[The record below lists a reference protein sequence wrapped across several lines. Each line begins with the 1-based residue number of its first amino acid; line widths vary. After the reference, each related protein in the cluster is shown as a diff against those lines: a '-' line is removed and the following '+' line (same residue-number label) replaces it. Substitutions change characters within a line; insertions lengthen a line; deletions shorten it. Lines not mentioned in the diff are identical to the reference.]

1 MNKNIKF
8 EKYNLTKNKDGSIN
22 KKDWIK
28 SVSELD
34 QVAVAKY
41 IGSLLYGEQAKVML
55 VYKNGNVREVSGDS
69 KEVMIEVISIINLK
83 KNEIK
88 KNKFKELFID
98 RWNKAKPYS
107 PKDFIKEDNLLSDHL
122 KFKGISA
129 TQFAENVNQTKQ
141 SIYNQLSGER
151 SISRDTAIKYGK
163 SLGVDPVDLLFT
175 KRTTAVW
182 GKVNTLQQVNLDESY
197 ARGRIY
203 PLYEDET
210 VIVPRDIY
218 TQNIRAIKID
228 ARGSMYH
235 NQVAFYYKDNASDL
249 EINNKLCIVGV
260 EVEGFFDEIL
270 TYYYFGL
277 YENLRGKNNL
287 INPDPFA
294 EGEDK
299 YILKNFNLKFIS
311 PVISTMDPKSI
322 IDATAKQTYIP
333 KSELSISVA
342 EAEKKLAD
350 LGFSYEMKIK
360 ELNKQKESDRI
371 KARKILDEYQ
381 NNTRKV
387 ENDIYALKKE
397 MNDYIKNTFYKY
409 SKDEK
414 PEIGSYTKKYFD
426 EYLEKQDEIF
436 NFKSEKKRA

>member
-1 MNKNIKF
+1 MKNNVKV
-8 EKYNLTKNKDGSIN
+8 EKYNLTKNSDGSLN
-22 KKDWIK
+22 KKNWIK
-28 SVSELD
+28 SVSELFE
-34 QVAVAKY
+34 VSVAKY
-41 IGSLLYGEQAKVML
+41 IGSLLAGEQAKVML
-55 VYKNGNVREVSGDS
+55 LYKNGNIREITGDS
-69 KEVMIEVISIINLK
+69 KEVMIETISIINLK

-88 KNKFKELFID
+88 KNKFKEKFID
-98 RWNKAKPYS
+98 RWNKSKTYS
-107 PKDFIKEDNLLSDHL
+107 PKDFIKEDLLLNDAL
-122 KFKGISA
+122 KAKGISA

-175 KRTTAVW
+175 KQTTAVW
-182 GKVNTLQQVNLDESY
+182 GKVNTLQQVNLEESY
-197 ARGRIY
+197 APGRIY

-235 NQVAFYYKDNASDL
+235 NQIAFYYKDNASDL
-249 EINNKLCIVGV
+249 EINNKLCVVGA
-260 EVEGFFDEIL
+260 EVQGFFDEIL

-311 PVISTMDPKSI
+311 PVISTIDPKSI
-322 IDATAKQTYIP
+322 IDATSKQTYIP

-350 LGFSYEMKIK
+350 LGFNYEMKIK
-360 ELNKQKESDRI
+360 ELNKQNEEDRI
-371 KARKILDEYQ
+371 KARKIFDEYQ
-381 NNTRKV
+381 KTASQI
-387 ENDIYALKKE
+387 ENDIVKVKKE
-397 MNDYIKNTFYKY
+397 INNYIMSKYYKY
-409 SKDEK
+409 KNDK
-414 PEIGSYTKKYFD
+414 PEIGTYSKKYFD
-426 EYLEKQDEIF
+426 EYLEKQDDIF
-436 NFKSEKKRA
+436 NFKIEKKRA

>member
-175 KRTTAVW
+175 KKTTAVW
-182 GKVNTLQQVNLDESY
+182 GKVNTLQHVDLDESY
-197 ARGRIY
+197 APGRIY
-203 PLYEDET
+203 PEAEEES

-218 TQNIRAIKID
+218 SPNIKAIKID

-249 EINNKLCIVGV
+249 EINNKLCIVGA
-260 EVEGFFDEIL
+260 EVKGFFDEVL
-270 TYYYFGL
+270 TQYYFGL

-287 INPDPFA
+287 INPDPYA

-299 YILKNFNLKFIS
+299 YILKNFKLEFIS
-311 PVISTMDPKSI
+311 PVISTVDPKTI
-322 IDATAKQTYIP
+322 IDQTSKQNQIP
-333 KSELSISVA
+333 NAELSISLD
-342 EAEKKLAD
+342 EAERRLSE
-350 LGFSYEMKIK
+350 LGYKYEQKISA
-360 ELNKQKESDRI
+360 LDQRNKQDQL
-371 KARKILDEYQ
+371 KAQKILKDYQ
-381 NNTRKV
+381 DNRKKINEEVTR
-387 ENDIYALKKE
+387 L
-397 MNDYIKNTFYKY
+397 
-409 SKDEK
+409 S
-414 PEIGSYTKKYFD
+414 
-426 EYLEKQDEIF
+426 DEI
-436 NFKSEKKRA
+436 NFYLKNRFYGKYPEKEAKRLLDEGDLLKIARNISEKKSA